1 MVEILV
7 DFFKD
12 YGYWGMGLLAFLSG
26 TVVPIT
32 SEVLLVLFLSLGLNA
47 VGITLVAALGNT
59 LGGITCFMLGSLAS
73 KEWLQRFFKI
83 PEKRM
88 KRADM
93 MIQKYGFWTAGIS
106 FVPVIGETLLVALGV
121 MRVNKVKVIAV
132 MAAGK
137 LIRYALITASYLGVV
152 NFVDF

>member
-137 LIRYALITASYLGVV
+137 LIRYALITASYLGVI